1 MRLRC
6 VAGLT
11 LVFLLVVLSLPAC
24 SSLPG
29 EIGGMS
35 FLPVVHT
42 FQASPAIIKAGEY
55 STLSW
60 TVTGASKV
68 YIDNGV
74 GNVALQGTISVNPTQ
89 TVQYTLTAQ
98 NSTGSTSARTQV
110 VVSGGTVQQVKQP
123 VIQYFSADKTYVAPG
138 GGVTLYWSTTD
149 ATLVSLEPGGIL
161 AARGSMTVTPYM
173 TTNYVLTATNPHG
186 VASNRLTIYAGSAG
200 VVYQSGQEVSVTLPA
215 IPGETGAL
223 VKNNAVY
230 TVQESACVGDTSL
243 NLPSRAFLS
252 FALSGIQRNAVV
264 TGAVLDLSGY
274 RKVGNPTYDIGMYG
288 NMGALEIYF
297 SQYGTLS
304 NLDTLAYNRPGTL
317 VSGGSITD
325 YPRSPWLVDV
335 MSSSD
340 GEHVIQN
347 LVQSG
352 QSRCQFRMQL
362 FTTTNWDG
370 VSDMLCF
377 DDVKLVVTYRIP

>member
-1 MRLRC
+1 VTEL
-6 VAGLT
+6 
-11 LVFLLVVLSLPAC
+11 LLVILLVSVSLSGC

-35 FLPVVHT
+35 FLPVVQT
-42 FQASPAIIKAGEY
+42 FQVSPAVIKAGEY

-74 GNVALQGTISVNPTQ
+74 GNVALQGSMTVSPSQ

-98 NSTGSTSARTQV
+98 NSTGSSSARTQV
-110 VVSGGTVQQVKQP
+110 IVTGSAVQQVKQP
-123 VIQYFSADKTYVAPG
+123 SIQYFSSDKTYIGAG
-138 GGVTLYWSTTD
+138 GVVTLYWSTSD
-149 ATLVSLEPGGIL
+149 ATSVRLEPGGIL
-161 AARGSMTVTPYM
+161 DARGSVTVHPLA
-173 TTNYVLTATNPHG
+173 TTNYVLAATSPYG
-186 VASNRLTIYAGSAG
+186 SASNTMTIYVGTSG
-200 VVYQSGQEVSVTLPA
+200 PIYQSGQEITLTLPA
-215 IPGETGAL
+215 MPGESGSL

-230 TVQESACVGDTSL
+230 TLQETACAGDTSM
-243 NLPSRAFLS
+243 NLPSKAFVS
-252 FALSGIQRNAVV
+252 FDISGIPRNAMV

-274 RKVGNPTYDIGMYG
+274 KKVGNPTYDLAMYG

-297 SQYGTLS
+297 FQYGTLS
-304 NLDTLAYNRPGTL
+304 DLDTLAYNRPGTL
-317 VSGGSITD
+317 INGGSITD
-325 YPRSPWLVDV
+325 YPKSPWLVDV
-335 MSSSD
+335 MSSSN
-340 GEHVIQN
+340 GENIIQS

-362 FTTTNWDG
+362 FTTTNWDS

-377 DDVKLVVTYRIP
+377 DDARLVLKYRVP